1 MRRILALGMLAVA
14 VAACSSSGGSGKS
27 AGASQATG
35 TSQAA
40 TATASNGS
48 SGGTLDISGIDPAG
62 LARLSSEKVCTLL
75 SASEAEAILGAKLNG
90 APSGMLVADLGT
102 NCRYTS
108 GSGSD
113 AAMIKVEFNTLGYKS
128 QSDLLK
134 YMMATPVPLTIAGR
148 PALGLEVPAVN
159 AYVKAQVIVSMAAD
173 PQAVCL
179 YIEAPTL
186 AMAKQVAEK
195 ATPRIAGLK

>member
-1 MRRILALGMLAVA
+1 MLAVA

-27 AGASQATG
+27 AGASQA
-35 TSQAA
+35 A
-40 TATASNGS
+40 TATASSGS

-62 LARLSSEKVCTLL
+62 LAKLSSEKVCTLL
-75 SASEAEAILGAKLNG
+75 SAGEAEAILGAKLNA

-134 YMMATPVPLTIAGR
+134 YMATPVPLTIAGR

-195 ATPRIAGLK
+195 VTPRIAGLK